1 LQLDGPRSTG
11 DSLRTTDP
19 ESHLPRRRFLQTLAG
34 AGAGTLASVAASCGG
49 NKQTSTA
56 TSSQKTQT
64 GLQFGTG
71 DAAILKYAL
80 TLEYVGAD
88 FYDRALGSGVLRGKP
103 LALLRQIREDE
114 RQHVA
119 TLTGALQRLG
129 TTPPQKPSTKFP
141 ALHDARSVLQL
152 AATIENLSAA
162 AYLGQADVVRN
173 PAILAAA
180 LSIHTVEGRHAAAL
194 NHLLGRT
201 VTPDGAFAR
210 PASMAEVL
218 PQVKP
223 FLVG

>member
-19 ESHLPRRRFLQTLAG
+19 ESHLPRRHFLQTLAG
-34 AGAGTLASVAASCGG
+34 AGAGTLASVAAGCGG

-56 TSSQKTQT
+56 TGSQKTV
-64 GLQFGTG
+64 GTG

-88 FYDRALGSGVLRGKP
+88 FYDRALGSGLLRGKP
-103 LALLRQIREDE
+103 LILLRQIREDE

-119 TLTGALQRLG
+119 TLTGALRRQG
-129 TTPPQKPSTKFP
+129 NTPPQKPATKFP
-141 ALHDARSVLQL
+141 ALHDARSVLEL

-162 AYLGQADVVRN
+162 AYLGQADLVRN
-173 PAILAAA
+173 PAVLAAA